1 MPKGKKII
9 TTTDSQLDSTKR
21 PKRIPL
27 HKQTALKMEGDIPEG
42 MVPYWVNEE
51 RGRVEAFL
59 RAGWTPVPG
68 NDEYTTDHRTQSASQ
83 LGSVI
88 RKVVNK
94 DSRAP
99 SHTAILMMIPKEL
112 YDIDEAEKQK
122 ENDRIEQSYNPTNI
136 KNSTGMDYGT
146 MRIEKNKK

>member
-1 MPKGKKII
+1 MPKGIK
-9 TTTDSQLDSTKR
+9 TVTNESQIDTTKR

-27 HKQTALKMEGDIPEG
+27 RKQTALNMEGVIPEG

-59 RAGWTPVPG
+59 RAGWIPVPG
-68 NDEYTTDHRTQSASQ
+68 NDDDTTDNRAQSASQ

-94 DSRAP
+94 DSKAP

-122 ENDRIEQSYNPTNI
+122 ENDRIEESYNPN
-136 KNSTGMDYGT
+136 NVRNATGMDYGSI
-146 MRIEKNKK
+146 RIDKHKK